1 MMTTY
6 KECKFYIEGGKCC
19 HEDAPKP
26 YHSYC
31 IGKQECGVWDDHL
44 GYAADKPE
52 PQKVED

>member
-1 MMTTY
+1 MTTY